1 MIILVKEFTL
11 KYIIFD
17 MHIYIYI
24 EREQLY
30 TVGEL
35 SSEWKLNLWP
45 DGTVCWSDCME
56 FSGCGF
62 KSHLSQFSMATSE
75 SPFELIFLKYLCI
88 VKMKILKVH
97 SDTHTHTHTHRY
109 FIYIYI

>member
-1 MIILVKEFTL
+1 
-11 KYIIFD
+11 

-24 EREQLY
+24 YREQLY
-30 TVGEL
+30 TVGKL

-45 DGTVCWSDCME
+45 HGAVCWSNCME

-62 KSHLSQFSMATSE
+62 KSHLSQFSMATSK

-88 VKMKILKVH
+88 VKMKILKTH
-97 SDTHTHTHTHRY
+97 SHTHTHTD
-109 FIYIYI
+109 I